1 MPIPRPS
8 APAFTQAYPG
18 APPQPAIPYAAHGAI
33 AGQNDAPDKRPR
45 ALAFVS
51 LGSAIVGVVL
61 LILSLAAF
69 VGVVMFYMPWWS
81 QYLAGGVLIAAIVLA
96 IIALGSRG
104 QGGKRIGVAALIIA
118 VAGGLLAAVSPAII
132 FILIVTADMRAF

>member
-1 MPIPRPS
+1 M
-8 APAFTQAYPG
+8 
-18 APPQPAIPYAAHGAI
+18 
-33 AGQNDAPDKRPR
+33 
-45 ALAFVS
+45 
-51 LGSAIVGVVL
+51 GVVL